1 MKHTRKIFGGIAIL
15 LVASMMV
22 WMPADFSA
30 PANQAGQRLAAGAT
44 TTSQQDGPAVEQ
56 WIGEAVTPVLT
67 QAARDLPPSEVVPTL
82 DREVN
87 PRMTFGPLPEK
98 DFDPPNGPDP
108 LLALQEAAPA
118 ASPDGFNTP
127 IFNFAGQGYTFVN
140 PPDTVGDVGKNHYI
154 QMINGGSTQVAVYN
168 KATGALIQQFSLS
181 TLGGC
186 ATGNGD
192 PIVLYDQLAD
202 RWFLSEFGP
211 GNSLCTFVSQTPDPL
226 GAYYSYQHS

>member
-1 MKHTRKIFGGIAIL
+1 
-15 LVASMMV
+15 
-22 WMPADFSA
+22 
-30 PANQAGQRLAAGAT
+30 
-44 TTSQQDGPAVEQ
+44 
-56 WIGEAVTPVLT
+56 VLT
-67 QAARDLPPSEVVPTL
+67 QAARDLPPSKVVPTL

-87 PRMTFGPLPEK
+87 PRLTFGPLPEK

-127 IFNFAGQGYTFVN
+127 IFNFNGQGYTFVN

-168 KATGALIQQFSLS
+168 KATGALIQSFSLS

-192 PIVLYDQLAD
+192 PLRFADARSPGHVLLLSVHHAQL
-202 RWFLSEFGP
+202 P
-211 GNSLCTFVSQTPDPL
+211 GLPQVRHL
-226 GAYYSYQHS
+226 A